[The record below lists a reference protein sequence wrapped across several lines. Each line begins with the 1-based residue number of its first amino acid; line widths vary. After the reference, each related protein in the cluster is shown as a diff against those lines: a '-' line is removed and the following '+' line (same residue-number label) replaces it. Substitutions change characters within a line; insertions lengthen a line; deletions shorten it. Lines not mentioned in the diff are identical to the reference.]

1 MFYFIIILSCPLEV
15 APWLWEKK
23 KKNKTHIHQKNFL
36 KFQVEFIF

>member
-23 KKNKTHIHQKNFL
+23 KNKTHIHQKNFL